1 MAAAE
6 RLVEDWRRAE
16 REGRRIAVSGRWG
29 TAEGFVA
36 SPSRP
41 SGGWLRG
48 GRRASDAECT
58 VLVAPQWPGI
68 EDAPACA
75 EVDRALCAAL
85 LRAGHAVAHVRSFVP
100 AAGCD
105 ALGYSEAV
113 SDVLAAACG
122 GTRPA
127 LAGTWLAGTACAAAS
142 TNHDGL
148 AFLCLVSAPSAE
160 VLTRRTPENEDDPSW
175 VESPSLRLAD
185 GLAALSP
192 LEAVTV
198 HDRPALLVAGAADRL
213 LPAAHLE
220 SWRASLEA
228 ASRPCQA
235 VELAFLDAFLRPVD
249 VAGRQDA
256 DDGEGRALLAATVE
270 PWSRAAVSRGS
281 PARRAR

>member
-6 RLVEDWRRAE
+6 RLAEDWLRAE

-41 SGGWLRG
+41 SGGWLG
-48 GRRASDAECT
+48 GARRAADAECT

-68 EDAPACA
+68 EDARACA

-85 LRAGHAVAHVRSFVP
+85 LRAGHAVAHVRSFMP

-113 SDVLAAACG
+113 SDVLGAACG

-175 VESPSLRLAD
+175 VDSPSLRLAD

-192 LEAVTV
+192 LEA
-198 HDRPALLVAGAADRL
+198 
-213 LPAAHLE
+213 LPAAHVE

-235 VELAFLDAFLRPVD
+235 VELAFVDAFMRPVD
-249 VAGRQDA
+249 GAGRPDE
-256 DDGEGRALLAATVE
+256 DDGGGRALLASMVE
-270 PWSRAAVSRGS
+270 SWSRGALSRGAQ
-281 PARRAR
+281 ARRAR

>member
-6 RLVEDWRRAE
+6 RLAEDWLHAE

-41 SGGWLRG
+41 SGGWLGG
-48 GRRASDAECT
+48 GRRATDAECT

-68 EDAPACA
+68 EDARACA

-85 LRAGHAVAHVRSFVP
+85 LRAGHAVAHVRSFMP

-113 SDVLAAACG
+113 SDVLGAACG

-127 LAGTWLAGTACAAAS
+127 LAGAWLAGTACAAAS

-175 VESPSLRLAD
+175 VDSPSLRLAD

-192 LEAVTV
+192 LEALTV
-198 HDRPALLVAGAADRL
+198 HDRPVLLVAGAADRL
-213 LPAAHLE
+213 LPAAHVE

-235 VELAFLDAFLRPVD
+235 VELAFVDAFMRPVD
-249 VAGRQDA
+249 GAGRPDE
-256 DDGEGRALLAATVE
+256 DDGGGRALLASMVE
-270 PWSRAAVSRGS
+270 SWSRGALSRGAQ
-281 PARRAR
+281 ARRAR